1 MSKYK
6 DKIIAEARQLKDKS
20 KEMMIV
26 KNTKVIVIDKSDWP
40 TYKVKGWMQAE
51 SIEIDEGK
59 YTRYS
64 DLLVQ
69 LGRMKQA
76 KDKQGEMLTQKEVDK
91 EKKKLGIQEKSAPPI
106 PDNVKHLFD
115 KDKNFK
121 DKLSKFKFIKMVR
134 AGQVKGITPS
144 MVDDLTELTE
154 FTSAQMT
161 KLKKEY
167 EPLKGKRLPVGA
179 IDKMNTM
186 LKKYSTDMLMKLAK
200 GDIPFLSTAA
210 KSELVIKRGKKWS
223 DFKEPLDM
231 AEADELQCEACW
243 KGFKQVGLKKKGDRM
258 VPNCVPEENL
268 QEVFYV
274 FEDPDCPTCIDG
286 ECQCSTPEI
295 GKVHECCGGEE
306 CICDSLEEARYEVEA
321 DVEYRGVRYRDE
333 VLVVVDAS
341 SESDADKKAEKMIRD
356 LRQKKKIGP
365 GGGGSVKEIE
375 LGIVQRTNKKLG
387 TFSSGMPNENEIEE
401 KLKVKY
407 DKTKQGWFDDK
418 GRRRYLGN
426 AATNALMKKKLDHAI
441 KTGDWTSFDVSK
453 EEIEFNFL
461 EEKFTK
467 KDFKDNERNNEHGL
481 NAKKVVDMFGTSAE
495 KMKIDAINA
504 RHNMKGHISRE
515 DQRTRDSLV
524 SKYYNKLKED
534 LDSKDKET
542 IEPIIKQLKKSVKA
556 HDRQAKQL
564 QKDIKDEADL
574 TKKQIKMVHKTADDL
589 PKSDFVKRYGKDGDS
604 VRFATATNM
613 VKKKLGIAENLIKGE
628 INEMTYKDK
637 FNATM
642 KDFGINSLGDLKSD
656 EEKKKFFKA
665 VDAKHDAKNEE
676 KEPYHPGTEGGMG
689 EMMKKEMMKKI
700 EMLKAETDPEKMEM
714 MKKEMMKEM
723 EKMPEM
729 MKKEMMKKM
738 EMAMKE
744 YGSMNAMKKMKKEET
759 DDVAEMAEMKP
770 MNAMKMN
777 AMYDKKKMNAMT
789 MQDPKQDMLKKHS
802 NDDIKAMKKMEMD
815 MATNKDDTETPSM
828 EMMKKMNAMKMKGE
842 MKSKKEMM
850 KAGNPMYAMKDAGKE
865 MMAAMKKINAMKK
878 PMKEKYMTTK
888 PGSLEE
894 VIMKASNA
902 IAGKKTD

>member
-26 KNTKVIVIDKSDWP
+26 KKSKVIVIDKSDWP

-91 EKKKLGIQEKSAPPI
+91 EKKKLGIQEKSTPPI

-134 AGQVKGITPS
+134 AGQVKGMTPS
-144 MVDDLTELTE
+144 MVDDLTE

-274 FEDPDCPTCIDG
+274 FEDPDCPICNGG
-286 ECQCSTPEI
+286 ECQCATPEV
-295 GKVHECCGGEE
+295 GRVCEDCGGEE
-306 CICDSLEEARYEVEA
+306 CVC
-321 DVEYRGVRYRDE
+321 
-333 VLVVVDAS
+333 S
-341 SESDADKKAEKMIRD
+341 S
-356 LRQKKKIGP
+356 
-365 GGGGSVKEIE
+365 
-375 LGIVQRTNKKLG
+375 
-387 TFSSGMPNENEIEE
+387 
-401 KLKVKY
+401 
-407 DKTKQGWFDDK
+407 
-418 GRRRYLGN
+418 
-426 AATNALMKKKLDHAI
+426 
-441 KTGDWTSFDVSK
+441 
-453 EEIEFNFL
+453 L

-467 KDFKDNERNNEHGL
+467 KDFKDNERDNEHGL
-481 NAKKVVDMFGTSAE
+481 NAKKVVDMFGTGAE

-515 DQRTRDSLV
+515 DQMTRDALV
-524 SKYYNKLKED
+524 RKYYNKLKED

-589 PKSDFVKRYGKDGDS
+589 PKNDFVKRYGKDGDS

>member
-26 KNTKVIVIDKSDWP
+26 KKSKVIVIDKSDWP

-76 KDKQGEMLTQKEVDK
+76 KDKQGEMLTQREVDK
-91 EKKKLGIQEKSAPPI
+91 EKKKLGIQEKSTPPI

-121 DKLSKFKFIKMVR
+121 DKLSKIKFIKMVR
-134 AGQVKGITPS
+134 AGQVKGMTTS
-144 MVDDLTELTE
+144 MVNDLTE
-154 FTSAQMT
+154 FT
-161 KLKKEY
+161 KKEFDRN
-167 EPLKGKRLPVGA
+167 E
-179 IDKMNTM
+179 
-186 LKKYSTDMLMKLAK
+186 
-200 GDIPFLSTAA
+200 
-210 KSELVIKRGKKWS
+210 
-223 DFKEPLDM
+223 
-231 AEADELQCEACW
+231 DE
-243 KGFKQVGLKKKGDRM
+243 
-258 VPNCVPEENL
+258 
-268 QEVFYV
+268 
-274 FEDPDCPTCIDG
+274 
-286 ECQCSTPEI
+286 
-295 GKVHECCGGEE
+295 
-306 CICDSLEEARYEVEA
+306 
-321 DVEYRGVRYRDE
+321 
-333 VLVVVDAS
+333 
-341 SESDADKKAEKMIRD
+341 
-356 LRQKKKIGP
+356 
-365 GGGGSVKEIE
+365 
-375 LGIVQRTNKKLG
+375 
-387 TFSSGMPNENEIEE
+387 
-401 KLKVKY
+401 
-407 DKTKQGWFDDK
+407 
-418 GRRRYLGN
+418 
-426 AATNALMKKKLDHAI
+426 
-441 KTGDWTSFDVSK
+441 
-453 EEIEFNFL
+453 
-461 EEKFTK
+461 
-467 KDFKDNERNNEHGL
+467 NEHGL
-481 NAKKVVDMFGTSAE
+481 NAKKVVDMFGTGAE

-515 DQRTRDSLV
+515 DQMTRDALV
-524 SKYYNKLKED
+524 RKYYNKLKEN

-589 PKSDFVKRYGKDGDS
+589 PKNDFVKRYGKDGDS

>member
-26 KNTKVIVIDKSDWP
+26 KKSKVIVIDKSDWP

-76 KDKQGEMLTQKEVDK
+76 KDKQGEMLTQREVDK
-91 EKKKLGIQEKSAPPI
+91 EKKKLGIQEKSTPPI

-134 AGQVKGITPS
+134 AGQVKGMTPS
-144 MVDDLTELTE
+144 MVDDLTE

-274 FEDPDCPTCIDG
+274 FEDPDCPICNGG
-286 ECQCSTPEI
+286 ECQCATPEV
-295 GKVHECCGGEE
+295 GRVCEDCGGEE
-306 CICDSLEEARYEVEA
+306 CVC
-321 DVEYRGVRYRDE
+321 
-333 VLVVVDAS
+333 S
-341 SESDADKKAEKMIRD
+341 S
-356 LRQKKKIGP
+356 
-365 GGGGSVKEIE
+365 
-375 LGIVQRTNKKLG
+375 
-387 TFSSGMPNENEIEE
+387 
-401 KLKVKY
+401 
-407 DKTKQGWFDDK
+407 
-418 GRRRYLGN
+418 
-426 AATNALMKKKLDHAI
+426 
-441 KTGDWTSFDVSK
+441 
-453 EEIEFNFL
+453 L

-467 KDFKDNERNNEHGL
+467 KDFKDNERDNEHGL
-481 NAKKVVDMFGTSAE
+481 NAKKVVDMFGTGAE

-515 DQRTRDSLV
+515 DQMTRDALV
-524 SKYYNKLKED
+524 RKYYNKLKED

-542 IEPIIKQLKKSVKA
+542 IKPIIKQLKKSVKT

-589 PKSDFVKRYGKDGDS
+589 PKNDFVKRYGKDGDS

-744 YGSMNAMKKMKKEET
+744 YSSMNAMKKMKKEET

>member
-26 KNTKVIVIDKSDWP
+26 KKSKVIVIDKSDWP

-76 KDKQGEMLTQKEVDK
+76 KDKQGEMLTQREVDK
-91 EKKKLGIQEKSAPPI
+91 EKKKLGIQEKSTPPI

-134 AGQVKGITPS
+134 AGQVKGMTPS

-154 FTSAQMT
+154 FTSAQMA

-179 IDKMNTM
+179 VDKMNTM

-243 KGFKQVGLKKKGDRM
+243 SGFKQVGLKKKGDRM

-274 FEDPDCPTCIDG
+274 FEDPDCPICNGG
-286 ECQCSTPEI
+286 ECQCATPEV
-295 GKVHECCGGEE
+295 GRVCEDCGGEE
-306 CICDSLEEARYEVEA
+306 CVC
-321 DVEYRGVRYRDE
+321 
-333 VLVVVDAS
+333 S
-341 SESDADKKAEKMIRD
+341 S
-356 LRQKKKIGP
+356 
-365 GGGGSVKEIE
+365 
-375 LGIVQRTNKKLG
+375 
-387 TFSSGMPNENEIEE
+387 
-401 KLKVKY
+401 
-407 DKTKQGWFDDK
+407 
-418 GRRRYLGN
+418 
-426 AATNALMKKKLDHAI
+426 
-441 KTGDWTSFDVSK
+441 
-453 EEIEFNFL
+453 L

-467 KDFKDNERNNEHGL
+467 KDFKDNERDNEHGL

-589 PKSDFVKRYGKDGDS
+589 PKNDFVKRYGKDGDS

>member
-26 KNTKVIVIDKSDWP
+26 KKSKVIVIDKSDWP

-76 KDKQGEMLTQKEVDK
+76 KDKQGEMLTQREVDK
-91 EKKKLGIQEKSAPPI
+91 EKKKLGIQEKSTPPI

-134 AGQVKGITPS
+134 AGQVKGMTPS

-274 FEDPDCPTCIDG
+274 FEDPDCPICNGG
-286 ECQCSTPEI
+286 ECQCATPEV
-295 GKVHECCGGEE
+295 GRVCEDCGGEE
-306 CICDSLEEARYEVEA
+306 CVC
-321 DVEYRGVRYRDE
+321 
-333 VLVVVDAS
+333 S
-341 SESDADKKAEKMIRD
+341 S
-356 LRQKKKIGP
+356 
-365 GGGGSVKEIE
+365 
-375 LGIVQRTNKKLG
+375 
-387 TFSSGMPNENEIEE
+387 
-401 KLKVKY
+401 
-407 DKTKQGWFDDK
+407 
-418 GRRRYLGN
+418 
-426 AATNALMKKKLDHAI
+426 
-441 KTGDWTSFDVSK
+441 
-453 EEIEFNFL
+453 L

-467 KDFKDNERNNEHGL
+467 KDFKDNERDNEHGL
-481 NAKKVVDMFGTSAE
+481 NAKKVVDMFGTGAE

-515 DQRTRDSLV
+515 DQMTRDALV
-524 SKYYNKLKED
+524 RKYYNKLKED

-542 IEPIIKQLKKSVKA
+542 IKPIIKQLKKSVKT

-589 PKSDFVKRYGKDGDS
+589 PKNDFVKRYGKDGDS

>member
-26 KNTKVIVIDKSDWP
+26 KKSKVIVIDKSDWP

-76 KDKQGEMLTQKEVDK
+76 KDKQGEMLTQREVDK
-91 EKKKLGIQEKSAPPI
+91 EKKKLGIQEKSTPPI

-134 AGQVKGITPS
+134 AGQVKGMTPS
-144 MVDDLTELTE
+144 MVDDLTE

-306 CICDSLEEARYEVEA
+306 CICDSLEEE
-321 DVEYRGVRYRDE
+321 
-333 VLVVVDAS
+333 
-341 SESDADKKAEKMIRD
+341 
-356 LRQKKKIGP
+356 
-365 GGGGSVKEIE
+365 
-375 LGIVQRTNKKLG
+375 
-387 TFSSGMPNENEIEE
+387 
-401 KLKVKY
+401 
-407 DKTKQGWFDDK
+407 
-418 GRRRYLGN
+418 
-426 AATNALMKKKLDHAI
+426 
-441 KTGDWTSFDVSK
+441 
-453 EEIEFNFL
+453 
-461 EEKFTK
+461 FTK
-467 KDFKDNERNNEHGL
+467 KDFKDNERDNEHGL
-481 NAKKVVDMFGTSAE
+481 NAKKVVDMFGTGAE

-515 DQRTRDSLV
+515 DQMTRDALV
-524 SKYYNKLKED
+524 RKYYNKLKED

-542 IEPIIKQLKKSVKA
+542 IKPIIKQLKKSVKT

-589 PKSDFVKRYGKDGDS
+589 PKNDFVKRYGKDGDS

>member
-26 KNTKVIVIDKSDWP
+26 KKSKVIVIDKSDWP

-134 AGQVKGITPS
+134 AGQVKGVTPS

-154 FTSAQMT
+154 FTSAQMA

-179 IDKMNTM
+179 VDKMNTM

-243 KGFKQVGLKKKGDRM
+243 SGFKQVGLKKKGDRM

-306 CICDSLEEARYEVEA
+306 CICDSLEE
-321 DVEYRGVRYRDE
+321 
-333 VLVVVDAS
+333 
-341 SESDADKKAEKMIRD
+341 
-356 LRQKKKIGP
+356 
-365 GGGGSVKEIE
+365 
-375 LGIVQRTNKKLG
+375 N
-387 TFSSGMPNENEIEE
+387 
-401 KLKVKY
+401 
-407 DKTKQGWFDDK
+407 
-418 GRRRYLGN
+418 
-426 AATNALMKKKLDHAI
+426 
-441 KTGDWTSFDVSK
+441 
-453 EEIEFNFL
+453 
-461 EEKFTK
+461 FTK

-524 SKYYNKLKED
+524 SKYYNKLKEED
-534 LDSKDKET
+534 LQERAPRKGDYQVTYQRKDRPSNMLNIDHFATKQDADNFAAKVKKDGGKIKHLFKLEALDSKDKET

-589 PKSDFVKRYGKDGDS
+589 PKNDFVKRYGKDGDS

>member
-26 KNTKVIVIDKSDWP
+26 KKSKVIVIDKSDWP

-76 KDKQGEMLTQKEVDK
+76 KDKQGEMLTQREVDK
-91 EKKKLGIQEKSAPPI
+91 EKKKLGIQEKSTPPI

-134 AGQVKGITPS
+134 AGQVKGMTPS
-144 MVDDLTELTE
+144 MVDDLTE

-274 FEDPDCPTCIDG
+274 FEDPDCPICNGG
-286 ECQCSTPEI
+286 ECQCATPEV
-295 GKVHECCGGEE
+295 GRVCEDCGGEE
-306 CICDSLEEARYEVEA
+306 CVCSSLEEARYEVEA

-387 TFSSGMPNENEIEE
+387 TFSSGMPNENEI
-401 KLKVKY
+401 
-407 DKTKQGWFDDK
+407 
-418 GRRRYLGN
+418 
-426 AATNALMKKKLDHAI
+426 
-441 KTGDWTSFDVSK
+441 
-453 EEIEFNFL
+453 

-589 PKSDFVKRYGKDGDS
+589 PKNDFVKRYGKDGDS